1 MPRRIA
7 ILLTNTDDSAF
18 ARGHPDD
25 AHKVAAMLRPLRP
38 DWTFDCF
45 SAKDGRLPPEDD
57 RYDGVV
63 ITGSVASVN
72 DDAPWIAALADR
84 VAALLA
90 ARVPMVGLCFGH
102 QLIARVLGGR
112 VGANP
117 HGLRVGVVTTRFTAV
132 EPWMRP
138 PAPTLALFA
147 AHQEQVLAL
156 PAQARVLGGDPGCPV
171 GAFAVGDHVLTTQYH
186 PELSPDF
193 MAGLLEAFAPAFGP
207 AVTARA
213 RGQIGQPVD
222 AALFAQ
228 WVVQF
233 LEKPREA
240 R

>member
-7 ILLTNTDDSAF
+7 LLLTNTDDSAF
-18 ARGHPDD
+18 AQRHPDD
-25 AHKVAAMLRPLRP
+25 ALKVAAMLRPLRP

-45 SAKDGRLPPEDD
+45 SAKDGRLPPEHD

-63 ITGSVASVN
+63 ITGSIASVN
-72 DDAPWIAALADR
+72 DDAPWIAALSDR

-90 ARVPMVGLCFGH
+90 ERVPLVGLCFGH

-117 HGLRVGVVTTRFTAV
+117 DGLRVGVVTTRFTAA
-132 EPWMRP
+132 EPWMQP
-138 PAPTLALFA
+138 PAAALALFA
-147 AHQEQVLAL
+147 AHEEQVLAL
-156 PAQARVLGGDPGCPV
+156 PAQARVLGGDSGCPV
-171 GAFAVGDHVLTTQYH
+171 GSFTVGDHVLTTQYH

-193 MAGLLEAFAPAFGP
+193 MAGLVEAFAPAFGP
-207 AVTARA
+207 EVTARA
-213 RGQIGQPVD
+213 RGQIGRPVD

-228 WVVQF
+228 WMVNF
-233 LEKPREA
+233 LEQPRET